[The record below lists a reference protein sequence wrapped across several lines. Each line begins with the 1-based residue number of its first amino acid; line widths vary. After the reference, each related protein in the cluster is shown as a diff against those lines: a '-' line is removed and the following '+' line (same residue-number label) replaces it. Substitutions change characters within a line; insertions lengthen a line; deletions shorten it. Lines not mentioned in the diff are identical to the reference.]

1 GYIVYRCYDVTIGD
15 TNFHKLSLLLA
26 GYDAGVGR
34 DFNQDS
40 FSELRIYFDDTDAT
54 GTLLFSD
61 ASGAPGSKY
70 GNKLSVGVQTVNRQ
84 DGNWI
89 DTQEI
94 YVKASTA
101 TGRIHVE
108 AVGR

>member
-1 GYIVYRCYDVTIGD
+1 MYRWYDVTIGD

-26 GYDAGVGR
+26 SYDAGVGR

-40 FSELRIYFDDTDAT
+40 FSELRVYFDDSDAT

-61 ASGAPGSKY
+61 ASGAAGNKY
-70 GNKLSVGVQTVNRQ
+70 GNKLSVGDQTVIRQ

-94 YVKASTA
+94 YVKTSTA
-101 TGRIHVE
+101 KGRIHD
-108 AVGR
+108 